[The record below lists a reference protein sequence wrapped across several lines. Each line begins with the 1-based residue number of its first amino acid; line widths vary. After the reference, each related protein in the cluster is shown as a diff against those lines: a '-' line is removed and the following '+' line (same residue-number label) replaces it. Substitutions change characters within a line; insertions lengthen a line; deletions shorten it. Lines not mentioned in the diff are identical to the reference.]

1 MSDDAFAVGD
11 KIVHPAHGAGVIAAI
26 EQPDILDEF
35 NRYYVIDLT
44 AQDMRIMIPIRTAEE
59 IGLRAVMTKKETKA
73 VYKDLG
79 GEPQP
84 LPDDFKKRQSH
95 IAKLLKEGD
104 VGALTEV
111 VRNMAAR
118 AKIKTY
124 SPTEARLYEQARSM
138 LSGELALSLDTD
150 VENALERIDA
160 VLETVELPEVKA
172 SEEAEAK

>member
-1 MSDDAFAVGD
+1 MSDDAFAAGD
-11 KIVHPAHGAGVIAAI
+11 KIVHPAHGAGIIDAI

-44 AQDMRIMIPIRTAEE
+44 AQDMRIMIPVRTAEE
-59 IGLRAVMTKKETKA
+59 LGLRAVMSKKETLA
-73 VYKDLG
+73 VYKQLG
-79 GEPQP
+79 QQPQH

-104 VGALTEV
+104 IEALTSV
-111 VRNMAAR
+111 VRDMAAR

-138 LSGELALSLDTD
+138 LSGEMALSLDTD
-150 VENALERIDA
+150 VEDALARIDV
-160 VLETVELPEVKA
+160 VLEDIHL
-172 SEEAEAK
+172 SEEKPAEEDE